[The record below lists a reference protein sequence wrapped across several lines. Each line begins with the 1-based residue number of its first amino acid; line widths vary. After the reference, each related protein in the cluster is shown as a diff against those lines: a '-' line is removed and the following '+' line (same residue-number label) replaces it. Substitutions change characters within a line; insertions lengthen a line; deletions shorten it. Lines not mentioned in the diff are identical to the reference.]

1 MKPKI
6 IFISIIF
13 LIFASCSNKTNSEE
27 LTCLQIIDRNGLSE
41 TISSKEELNKYKNY
55 DFNKNQPYQKVL
67 RIYDT
72 NDSKSYLT
80 SYHPNGELYKY
91 LEIKDSRAFGKYM
104 EYYPN
109 GTLKVLATIIGG
121 PSDFEANDQWIFD
134 GVCKVFSEN
143 QSLLSKFNYSK
154 GSLEGDSIY
163 YHPNSKVKKIIP
175 YVNNLINGEVKEYR
189 DDESLLSKKTYK
201 NGIKND
207 NSTGYWDK
215 DNIAYIEDYVDGKL
229 QSAQYFSKSRIKVAS
244 IKNGDGQKAV
254 FNKNKLST
262 LLEYKNGYQNGLV
275 QNFNENSELTS
286 EYFLNNNEKEGVE
299 TIYFLKNELPSNLKN
314 KSKVPKMQITWDN
327 STIHGQV
334 KTWYKNNQIESQK
347 EYSRNKKNGLH
358 TAFYE
363 NGSVMFIEEY
373 ENDLLIK
380 ASYFKKDQ
388 TNPISDITNGNGIAT
403 IFDKNGIFLKK
414 ITYKDG
420 SLLHE

>member
-6 IFISIIF
+6 IIISLIS
-13 LIFASCSNKTNSEE
+13 LIFSGCSNKTNTNE

-41 TISSKEELNKYKNY
+41 TISSKEELSKYKNY
-55 DFNKNQPYQKVL
+55 DFKKNQPFQKVL

-80 SYHPNGELYKY
+80 SYHPNGQLYKY

-109 GTLKVLATIIGG
+109 GNLKVIATIIGG
-121 PSDFEANDQWIFD
+121 PSDFEASDQWIFD
-134 GVCKVFSEN
+134 GICNFFSEN
-143 QSLLSKFNYSK
+143 QVILSKFNYSK

-163 YHPNSKVKKIIP
+163 FHPNSKIKKVIP
-175 YVNNLINGEVKEYR
+175 YKNNLINGEVIEYKE
-189 DDESLLSKKTYK
+189 DETLLSKTTYK
-201 NGIKND
+201 NGIKNN

-215 DNIAYIEDYVDGKL
+215 DNIVYLEDYIDGKL
-229 QSAQYFSKSRIKVAS
+229 FSAQYFSKSRVKVAS
-244 IKNGDGQKAV
+244 IKNGEGQKAV
-254 FNKNKLST
+254 FKNNKLSA
-262 LLEYKNGYQNGLV
+262 LLEYKNGYQNGLI
-275 QNFNENSELTS
+275 QNFNENDELVSEC
-286 EYFLNNNEKEGVE
+286 FINNNEKEGIE
-299 TIYFLKNELPSNLKN
+299 TIYYLKNELPLNTKN
-314 KSKVPKMQITWDN
+314 KSKIPRMQIFWDN
-327 STIHGQV
+327 STIHGLV
-334 KTWYKNNQIESQK
+334 KTWYKNNQLESQK

-388 TNPISDITNGNGIAT
+388 TNAISDIINGNGVAT

-414 ITYKDG
+414 INYKDG
-420 SLLHE
+420 ILINE